1 MKIYRSKR
9 AFWARYKTPENYWHT
24 TMIEAEEIIFF
35 LNEKKFL
42 CGKKFYRLDDFKND
56 SVFECLN

>member
-24 TMIEAEEIIFF
+24 AMIGAEKIVFF
-35 LNEKKFL
+35 IS
-42 CGKKFYRLDDFKND
+42 GKKFYRLDDFKDD
-56 SVFECLN
+56 SVFESLN

>member
-24 TMIEAEEIIFF
+24 TTIGAEEIIFF
-35 LNEKKFL
+35 LNEKNSCVEKSFIGWMISKMIVFL
-42 CGKKFYRLDDFKND
+42 
-56 SVFECLN
+56 SV